1 MFNYDKLEKAIKE
14 SGKTKTYL
22 CQKMNRPAYYLRDVL
37 KQKNAIPSE
46 QQRILADEL
55 GVTVEWL
62 NDEETEKPA
71 TISGNRL
78 DSETQD
84 FIRLYQN
91 APSWI
96 QDQVRS
102 LLEAAES
109 NRATLDVDSTKQ

>member
-1 MFNYDKLEKAIKE
+1 
-14 SGKTKTYL
+14 
-22 CQKMNRPAYYLRDVL
+22 MNRPAYYLRDVL

-71 TISGNRL
+71 TIS
-78 DSETQD
+78 QD

>member
-71 TISGNRL
+71 AKSDGLNG
-78 DSETQD
+78 DDAD
-84 FIRLYQN
+84 FIRLYRS
-91 APSWI
+91 APVWL

-102 LLEAAES
+102 LLEAGVSSHAV
-109 NRATLDVDSTKQ
+109 LDTDSKVE